1 MTLSTLQKI
10 HEALERRPE
19 QIDEEKR
26 NGKIV
31 VGWVGYFIPE
41 EIIYALGMIPIR
53 LGKGGNEHLVEL
65 GARYI
70 SSQNCAFI
78 RSCMGMFVENTDP
91 YLQRTDLLAFDN
103 ACMQVFRLG
112 EVSEYISKKK
122 VMFLGIPRKLFSQSS
137 RTYFL
142 EEMNHFTRK
151 LEEVQGHTL
160 DSDKLT
166 KSIELF
172 QEIRRLTLDL
182 YNSLITRDVPISW
195 NEVNAV
201 VHSGYYLD
209 KKTYAIL
216 LHELIEE
223 INSFSSLPSNCK
235 KNVRIIISGSPIAP
249 GDTKLNDIITQIHGT
264 IVGDNLWSGRNMSF
278 NMQMKSPSIAGIADA
293 YLNRIIHH
301 SLPCFDNE
309 LDNRVDNLIQT
320 VRETQAQGVIYHT
333 IRYCDSATLKTTG
346 LKECLKNEGIP
357 LLEIHTEY
365 SNSDLEAI
373 RTRVEAFFEMIMAT
387 EEMGVLA

>member
-1 MTLSTLQKI
+1 MG
-10 HEALERRPE
+10 HDR
-19 QIDEEKR
+19 
-26 NGKIV
+26 
-31 VGWVGYFIPE
+31 YFIPE

-53 LGKGGNEHLVEL
+53 LGKGGNEYLVEL

-78 RSCMGMFVENTDP
+78 RSCMGMFAENTDP
-91 YLQRTDLLAFDN
+91 YLQKTDLFAFDN
-103 ACMQVFRLG
+103 VCMQVFRLG
-112 EVSEYISKKK
+112 EVSKYISNKKA
-122 VMFLGIPRKLFSQSS
+122 MFLGIPRNLSSQSS

-142 EEMNHFTRK
+142 GEMNHFTRK
-151 LEEVQGHTL
+151 LEELQGHTL
-160 DSDKLT
+160 DSDNLAQ
-166 KSIELF
+166 SIELF

-182 YNSLITRDVPISW
+182 YNSLIAKDVPISW

-209 KKTYAIL
+209 KKRYAIL

-223 INSFSSLPSNCK
+223 IDSFPSLPSNHN
-235 KNVRIIISGSPIAP
+235 KNVKIIISGSPIAP
-249 GDTKLNDIITQIHGT
+249 GDTKLNDIITQVHGT
-264 IVGDNLWSGRNMSF
+264 IVGDDLWSGRNMLL
-278 NMQMKSPSIAGIADA
+278 NMKIRSPSIAGIADA
-293 YLNRIIHH
+293 YLNWIIHH

-333 IRYCDSATLKTTG
+333 IRYCDSATLKTMG
-346 LKECLKNEGIP
+346 LKNRLKNEGIP

-365 SNSDLEAI
+365 SKSDLEAI
-373 RTRVEAFFEMIMAT
+373 RTRIEAFFEMIMAT
-387 EEMGVLA
+387 EERGVLF